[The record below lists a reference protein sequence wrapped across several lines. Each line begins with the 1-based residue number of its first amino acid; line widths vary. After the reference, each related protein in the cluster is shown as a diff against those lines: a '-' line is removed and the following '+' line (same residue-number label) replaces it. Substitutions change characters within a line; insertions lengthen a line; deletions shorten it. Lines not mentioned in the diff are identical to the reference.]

1 MIALDPTQNVKL
13 PRDML
18 LESCLQILG
27 SYRRRCLDYN
37 SGKKSLVQLPVSP
50 CLFSLGMI
58 EAYLKRDIPQYQRVH
73 NFGPSLSSPSGPS
86 IMILLLLTDINFH
99 AWSLLLLL
107 EVCGCRT
114 TCKRC

>member
-37 SGKKSLVQLPVSP
+37 SGKKSLVQLP
-50 CLFSLGMI
+50 GMI
-58 EAYLKRDIPQYQRVH
+58 EAYLKRDIPKYQRVH
-73 NFGPSLSSPSGPS
+73 NFGPSSIVAVSVLSLSSPSGPS
-86 IMILLLLTDINFH
+86 IMIRLLLTDINFN
-99 AWSLLLLL
+99 A
-107 EVCGCRT
+107 
-114 TCKRC
+114 